1 MSQVTWLR
9 NTGENP
15 FKRLLLGPKFRFPYF
30 EFRFNG
36 ISFIKLKC
44 FFFRKGRENTRPHF
58 TPSVQY
64 STARCFSLTYDWN

>member
-44 FFFRKGRENTRPHF
+44 FFLGKDGKILDRTLRLA
-58 TPSVQY
+58 Y
-64 STARCFSLTYDWN
+64 SIVPLVASR